1 VIYLRLGVK
10 DSGGKVYAEGSL
22 PATRFDLDPAMKT
35 LPQPWSA
42 AMGATLF
49 TGWICDYLKPH
60 AAALKAAHP
69 LMLRAIAASKK
80 KNDRIDGSKICDCL
94 RCDFLPECCMA
105 SRAIR
110 ERRRTLRYRNLL
122 VRQMVQMKN
131 KIANLLMA
139 VGVSYTKEKLHKVG
153 QFRELPT
160 TNPDRNG
167 PQPAIR
173 RFKRSTC
180 VPASSAREARGSLV
194 PQGLYG
200 IQPRC
205 FDGGIH
211 AKEEANAHGD
221 AHSKH
226 DRPKRNG

>member
-1 VIYLRLGVK
+1 
-10 DSGGKVYAEGSL
+10 
-22 PATRFDLDPAMKT
+22 MKT

-42 AMGATLF
+42 AMEATLF
-49 TGWICDYLKPH
+49 TGRICDCLKPH

-80 KNDRIDGSKICDCL
+80 KNDRIDGSKIYDCL

-131 KIANLLMA
+131 KIAKLMA
-139 VGVSYTKEKLHKVG
+139 AGVRYTKEKLHKVG
-153 QFRELPT
+153 HFRELLT

-167 PQPAIR
+167 TPA
-173 RFKRSTC
+173 C
-180 VPASSAREARGSLV
+180 DSA
-194 PQGLYG
+194 
-200 IQPRC
+200 
-205 FDGGIH
+205 F
-211 AKEEANAHGD
+211 
-221 AHSKH
+221 
-226 DRPKRNG
+226 